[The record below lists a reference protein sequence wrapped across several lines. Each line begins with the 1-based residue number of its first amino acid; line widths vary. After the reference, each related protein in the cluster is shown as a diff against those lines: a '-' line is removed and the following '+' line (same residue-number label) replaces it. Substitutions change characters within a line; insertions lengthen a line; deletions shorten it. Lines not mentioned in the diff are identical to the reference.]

1 MMKIYDSSSGFD
13 GVQQGGVVCIGNFD
27 GLHAGH
33 KDILTMAKNICPQ
46 GPLTVMTFEPHP
58 LTVLY
63 PQRAP
68 QALSPIA
75 MKTRLLQQAGA
86 DQLII
91 ITDTLRFLNLSPRAF
106 IEEFLVQTLRPA
118 AVVEGPN
125 FTFGY
130 GRSGT
135 METLRQLGK
144 YFGFSVYEAPFRQVF
159 LEQPQQWI
167 VCSSS
172 AIRRLLEE
180 GNVCAAN
187 TLLARPYRLVGKT
200 VPGRGIGKTLGFA
213 TANIHPENQT
223 IPAEG
228 VYAGWV
234 AVGDTLDEV
243 WIAGAKRP
251 AALSLGRAKTFLT
264 DHPLLIE
271 AHILEDNVENL
282 YGKYLAMDFVGRIR
296 PQYRFDS
303 RQQLIDQIQADC
315 IEIRRLLS

>member
-1 MMKIYDSSSGFD
+1 MKIYDSSGGLE

-33 KDILTMAKNICPQ
+33 IDILTMAKNVCPQ
-46 GPLTVMTFEPHP
+46 GPLTAMTFEPHP

-75 MKTRLLQQAGA
+75 MKARLLEQAGA

-106 IEEFLVQTLRPA
+106 IEEFLVQTLRPT

-144 YFGFSVYEAPFRQVF
+144 YFGFSVHEAPFRQVF
-159 LEQPQQWI
+159 LDKEQQWML
-167 VCSSS
+167 CSSS

-180 GNVCAAN
+180 GNISAAN
-187 TLLARPYRLVGKT
+187 TLLARHYRLVGKT

-234 AVGDTLDEV
+234 AVSDSLDEV
-243 WIAGAKRP
+243 WTAPAKRP
-251 AALSLGRAKTFLT
+251 AAFSLGRAKTFVT
-264 DHPLLIE
+264 DYPLLIE
-271 AHILEDNVENL
+271 AHILEDHVENL
-282 YGKYLAMDFVGRIR
+282 YGKYLAMDFVSRIR
-296 PQYRFDS
+296 PQQRFDS
-303 RQQLIDQIQADC
+303 RQQLIDQIRTDC
-315 IEIRRLLS
+315 AEIRKILS